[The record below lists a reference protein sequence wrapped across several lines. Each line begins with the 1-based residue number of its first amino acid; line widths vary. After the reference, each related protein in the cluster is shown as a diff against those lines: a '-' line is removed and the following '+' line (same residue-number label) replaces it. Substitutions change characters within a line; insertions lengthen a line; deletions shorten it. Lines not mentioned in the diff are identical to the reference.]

1 MKFKKKNYH
10 IDQYWCLWLY
20 HMDMPKSNPSIL
32 FSLSSGIMYSFLVPL
47 IWYWSDLILIQA
59 VCFHTPYPLISARPI
74 FQTQNIW
81 LSAIFFFFFCY
92 SLWYPRDTPS
102 ILRPEKDLHT
112 VSVWSESEFLIP
124 SGCGVM
130 LICLFLWIF
139 MIETTG
145 RNLEQEKK
153 DKICILKSL
162 TCLNLIKISKMIYFG
177 LICTIKN

>member
-1 MKFKKKNYH
+1 
-10 IDQYWCLWLY
+10 
-20 HMDMPKSNPSIL
+20 MDMPKSNPSIS

-81 LSAIFFFFFCY
+81 LSAIFFFFFFF

-102 ILRPEKDLHT
+102 ILRPEDLHT

-124 SGCGVM
+124 SGCGVI